1 MASGIAATNT
11 IQNAVKETAVNT
23 IIAAMLYDVFEIKK
37 NCKIVKSIGGI
48 LNNREGFLMSTI
60 KY

>member
-37 NCKIVKSIGGI
+37 NCKIV
-48 LNNREGFLMSTI
+48 NNREGF
-60 KY
+60 